1 MASTTGCAVHVV
13 PVVVLV
19 VVVVVVV
26 VVLVSDTV
34 YTQRIPRT
42 Q

>member
-13 PVVVLV
+13 PVVVFV